1 MKVFLIKDKKMNA
14 VNINM
19 TLESSNF
26 EKLQSFIF
34 EIDPSAEIKVSNLE
48 FNINKDD
55 IKNLKEVVN
64 RVQNGTEKFYSSD
77 EFKTM
82 TKQKLTELGA
92 L

>member
-1 MKVFLIKDKKMNA
+1 MNA

-19 TLESSNF
+19 TLEASNF

-34 EIDPSAEIKVSNLE
+34 GIDPSAEIKVSNLE
-48 FNINKDD
+48 FNINQND
-55 IKNLKEVVN
+55 IKNLKEVVD
-64 RVQNGTEKFYSSD
+64 RVQNGTEKLYSSD
-77 EFKTM
+77 EFKAM

>member
-1 MKVFLIKDKKMNA
+1 MNA

-19 TLESSNF
+19 TLEASNF

-34 EIDPSAEIKVSNLE
+34 EIDPSAEIKISNLE

-55 IKNLKEVVN
+55 IKNLKEVIN
-64 RVQNGTEKFYSSD
+64 RVQNGTEKFYNSD
-77 EFKTM
+77 EFKAM
-82 TKQKLTELGA
+82 TKQKLKELGA

>member
-1 MKVFLIKDKKMNA
+1 MNA

-19 TLESSNF
+19 TLEASNF

-55 IKNLKEVVN
+55 IENLKEVVN

-77 EFKTM
+77 EFKAM
-82 TKQKLTELGA
+82 TKQKLADLGA

>member
-1 MKVFLIKDKKMNA
+1 MNA

-19 TLESSNF
+19 TLEASNF

-77 EFKTM
+77 EFKIM

>member
-1 MKVFLIKDKKMNA
+1 MNA

-19 TLESSNF
+19 TLEASNF

-55 IKNLKEVVN
+55 IENLKEVVN

-77 EFKTM
+77 EFKAM
-82 TKQKLTELGA
+82 TKQKLAELGA

>member
-1 MKVFLIKDKKMNA
+1 MNA

-19 TLESSNF
+19 TLEVSNF
-26 EKLQSFIF
+26 EKLQRFIF
-34 EIDPSAEIKVSNLE
+34 EIDPSAEIKISNLE

-64 RVQNGTEKFYSSD
+64 RVQNGTEKIYNSD
-77 EFKTM
+77 EFKAM
-82 TKQKLTELGA
+82 TKQKLKELGA

>member
-19 TLESSNF
+19 TLEASNF

-77 EFKTM
+77 EFKAM
-82 TKQKLTELGA
+82 TKQKLADLGA